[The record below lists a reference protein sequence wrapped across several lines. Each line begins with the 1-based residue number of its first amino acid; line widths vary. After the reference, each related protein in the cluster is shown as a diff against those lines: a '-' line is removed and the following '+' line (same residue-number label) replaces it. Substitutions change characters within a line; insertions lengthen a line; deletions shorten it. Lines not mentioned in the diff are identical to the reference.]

1 MRWVHRPRRSSLQPF
16 EQRFEIGK
24 AGADR
29 RHIVDLDR
37 RLADQPGDREA
48 HADAVVE
55 VAGDGRAAGK
65 RIAAVAVDDQPVR
78 CFLDTRADRR
88 EAGRHYGEAV
98 AFLDAKL
105 VEAGRDGAP
114 FGECGGADTDREFVD
129 HARRVRRVDAY
140 ALARSV
146 EARAAGDRPASA
158 IPGVGAVNYT

>member
-78 CFLDTRADRR
+78 CFLDRS
-88 EAGRHYGEAV
+88 EAHTSEPQSLMRLPYAV
-98 AFLDAKL
+98 LILTNK
-105 VEAGRDGAP
+105 
-114 FGECGGADTDREFVD
+114 
-129 HARRVRRVDAY
+129 
-140 ALARSV
+140 
-146 EARAAGDRPASA
+146 
-158 IPGVGAVNYT
+158 